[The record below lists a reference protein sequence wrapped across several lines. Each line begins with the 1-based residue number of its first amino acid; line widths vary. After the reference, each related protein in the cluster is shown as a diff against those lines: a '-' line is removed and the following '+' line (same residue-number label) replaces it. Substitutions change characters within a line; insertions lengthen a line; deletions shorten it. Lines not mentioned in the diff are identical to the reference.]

1 MAEKS
6 ELQNHSDKIW
16 NTSFVS
22 VFIANALMYLG
33 QWMCNSLFAKYTSF
47 LGAPVTVVGAAT
59 SAFAYTAIIVK
70 FVSAPA
76 IDTFNKKWIAF
87 LSMAVMAVSFVGYSI
102 APSVA
107 LLVIFR
113 LLQGCCQ
120 GFTATCCLALATDTL
135 PPHKIGSGIGY
146 FTLAQAMCQAI
157 GPTVGLNL
165 MTHFGYSA
173 AFMMAAASTF
183 CGALFTLRIK
193 TYFVKTKKFRLSL
206 SSMIARE
213 ALIPSAILFCF
224 SMVYS
229 NINSFLILYGE
240 SRGMATEKIGL
251 FFTVYAVTLLFS
263 RPLIGKLTDRY
274 GYVKVLLPA
283 MVCFA
288 ASFFIISI
296 SDVIWKLLL
305 AAFINAF
312 GFGASQPAVQA
323 LCMKLVPKEKRGA
336 GSCTS
341 YLGNDGGNL
350 AGPLIAGTLIESY
363 GYATM
368 WRVMLL
374 PIVISMGIV
383 IVCRKAIGRANG
395 RC

>member
-1 MAEKS
+1 
-6 ELQNHSDKIW
+6 
-16 NTSFVS
+16 
-22 VFIANALMYLG
+22 
-33 QWMCNSLFAKYTSF
+33 
-47 LGAPVTVVGAAT
+47 
-59 SAFAYTAIIVK
+59 
-70 FVSAPA
+70 
-76 IDTFNKKWIAF
+76 
-87 LSMAVMAVSFVGYSI
+87 
-102 APSVA
+102 
-107 LLVIFR
+107 
-113 LLQGCCQ
+113 
-120 GFTATCCLALATDTL
+120 
-135 PPHKIGSGIGY
+135 
-146 FTLAQAMCQAI
+146 
-157 GPTVGLNL
+157 
-165 MTHFGYSA
+165 
-173 AFMMAAASTF
+173 
-183 CGALFTLRIK
+183 
-193 TYFVKTKKFRLSL
+193 
-206 SSMIARE
+206 
-213 ALIPSAILFCF
+213 
-224 SMVYS
+224 
-229 NINSFLILYGE
+229 
-240 SRGMATEKIGL
+240 MATEKIGL